1 MGRPSK
7 HRLQTTASLRQRDV
21 KLVKLAEDSDE
32 NGWHGQLGSSGQS
45 TCLPSTTSMD
55 ELPGKLSS
63 HRLMMTEDQV
73 MLTDDRLMMTEDRLT
88 MQHERCKETN
98 VSTQRSRSF
107 SSDASLSLINSDSN
121 SSLTEMSPDRPS
133 AMLPRDV
140 ANCYVGS
147 VSVKTERED
156 VMVSATERED
166 IMVSAPSH
174 SLSAATEQ
182 FTVSWPGRRGPS
194 KKQHVLSGGYC
205 CERAASPVAAPV
217 AFVADNFCSSPTYVV
232 KTSMPL
238 AAVTM
243 PGSKCESLMAD
254 DSDVPVTCSTM
265 HNTCASTVESADD
278 GVSAAGGQSQVMD
291 STVSRLL
298 GGQSQVMD
306 SMVSRL
312 LGGQPQVTDSMVSR
326 LSGGQSQVMD
336 SMVSRLSDLSQV
348 MDVSRLMDMSQAMD
362 VSPGSKWHIASDRDS
377 PYVSVMALAS
387 SCHLF
392 SESCPTNTAV
402 DDDNALVY
410 DQTSSQ
416 YWLEPDLPDENVI
429 FTEKHCE
436 MINQITAAYDRY
448 VQTGTIINETLV
460 TEMKVSRPCM
470 WHFH

>member
-1 MGRPSK
+1 MWSVVAIQMGRPSK

-312 LGGQPQVTDSMVSR
+312 
-326 LSGGQSQVMD
+326 
-336 SMVSRLSDLSQV
+336 SDLSQV

-392 SESCPTNTAV
+392 SESCPSNTAV

-460 TEMKVSRPCM
+460 TEMKVSHPCM